1 MAELTRAYSNFRI
14 PPLDVIVNS
23 AMSVHATLVQQSEG
37 LSPLVPA
44 IDAEPVQSNW
54 RSTRPYQAE
63 VVRLYKKGRS
73 LTSISREVGISWD
86 SVARLL
92 DIAGVRARNRG
103 RPLA

>member
-23 AMSVHATLVQQSEG
+23 AVITRATLVQQSEG
-37 LSPLVPA
+37 LSPLLPA
-44 IDAEPVQSNW
+44 SDAEPAQSSW

-63 VVRLYKKGRS
+63 VVRLYQTGRS
-73 LTSISREVGISWD
+73 LTSISRELRISWD

-92 DIAGVRARNRG
+92 ERAGVRERKNKG
-103 RPLA
+103 R

>member
-1 MAELTRAYSNFRI
+1 MN
-14 PPLDVIVNS
+14 PIVNS
-23 AMSVHATLVQQSEG
+23 GTTAHATLVQQSEG

-44 IDAEPVQSNW
+44 ADAEPVQSNW

-63 VVRLYKKGRS
+63 VVRLHQTGRS

-92 DIAGVRARNRG
+92 DRAGVRARNRR

>member
-44 IDAEPVQSNW
+44 IDAN
-54 RSTRPYQAE
+54 RSSPTGAQH
-63 VVRLYKKGRS
+63 GRTKRRS
-73 LTSISREVGISWD
+73 
-86 SVARLL
+86 
-92 DIAGVRARNRG
+92 
-103 RPLA
+103 